1 MAKMTMI
8 PVTVEVREL
17 LKHAGIKSET
27 YDSIIRR
34 LLKQDSE
41 RK

>member
-1 MAKMTMI
+1 MDKREDFTMI
-8 PVTVEVREL
+8 PVSKEVRRL
-17 LKHAGIKSET
+17 IKSRGAKGET

-34 LLKQDSE
+34 LL